1 MKKALRL
8 MMVCAV
14 LLSLLAG
21 CGKETQPADAAEAS
35 AETAG
40 EVTAA
45 ETTEAP
51 VTEPPLSPEEK
62 LYNSLSERMQL
73 AVDYGI
79 VDVKLLE
86 EPDRIVTV
94 GEASSMLQAAY
105 VHRTG
110 VESKT
115 LAELMAREEFA
126 SRSATRGWLSVMPG
140 MADLE
145 LAHGDRYENYEQ
157 WQGYL
162 AQGFDKTEAV
172 WWIFPNRLGTASA
185 DYMHRLNMEED
196 SRLIEQMQ
204 DDPLFIGMM
213 TNVPVY
219 CPLPDIYPYAF
230 SVYDETNGKKF
241 MNADED
247 GKFNVMRELTV
258 EEVVESALC
267 FYNYP
272 NPAAIPEFVAPEEI
286 GAYDPS
292 IIPPELLSKET
303 NLPEANSQN
312 LPSGWRG
319 VVMDDMDWLGNY
331 THLDMNVYEY
341 EIRAVKEAGFN
352 FIGFNLDFNWLQD
365 YWLFGEEEFYRDL
378 VDPADKGKFNSER
391 LQQLDQV
398 LAWCMKYDI
407 HLNLR
412 CSGMGNYDNSNKQNI
427 AMLNGV
433 NVAKNTA
440 LLWKAIARRYADI
453 PNTYLSFTVL
463 SNPVVHVQNN
473 VLTPMIEAIQ
483 EETPERCLMAEVY
496 GNAAKADK
504 LAEMGVALSY
514 RIGEPYK
521 VLEHK
526 ECYKWNANLMQNDF
540 VGQSVLETFQWP
552 YRGMDGQQTLE
563 TGLWGGMSCLDVMQ
577 VARDHGVGFMVSDFG
592 VNLENS
598 GSMTWPA
605 DRYEDG
611 AYQAMITD
619 IISAIEAA
627 DCGWCFAHW
636 YGYFG
641 IVHGY
646 PAFENASYEQLETY
660 PYYMDTAML
669 EWFREING
677 VA

>member
-1 MKKALRL
+1 MKKAVSLI
-8 MMVCAV
+8 VVSAV

-21 CGKETQPADAAEAS
+21 CGKETQPTDAIETS
-35 AETAG
+35 AEITREGTVA
-40 EVTAA
+40 EVT
-45 ETTEAP
+45 ETPT
-51 VTEPPLSPEEK
+51 TEPPLSPEEQ
-62 LYNSLSERMQL
+62 LYNSLSDRMRL

-79 VDVKLLE
+79 VDRKLLE

-94 GEASSMLQAAY
+94 GEAASMLQVAY

-115 LAELMAREEFA
+115 IAELMAREEFA
-126 SRSATRGWLSVMPG
+126 SRSATRGWLSVIPG

-145 LAHGDRYENYEQ
+145 LAHGNQYESYEQ

-185 DYMHRLNMEED
+185 DYMHKLNLEED
-196 SRLIEQMQ
+196 SKIIELLQE
-204 DDPLFIGMM
+204 DPLFSGMM
-213 TNVPVY
+213 VNIPVY
-219 CPLPDIYPYAF
+219 CPLPDIYPYGF
-230 SVYDETNGKKF
+230 SVYDATNGKKF
-241 MNADED
+241 ITADAD
-247 GKFNVMRELTV
+247 GKFNPLGELTV
-258 EEVVESALC
+258 EEAVESAIC

-272 NPAAIPEFVAPEEI
+272 NPAAIPEFIAPGEI
-286 GAYDPS
+286 ETYDEG
-292 IIPPELLSKET
+292 IITAELLTKAT
-303 NLPEANSQN
+303 DLPEASSRN

-319 VVMDDMDWLGNY
+319 IVMDDMDWLGAY

-365 YWLFGEEEFYRDL
+365 YWLFGEEEFYRNL
-378 VDPADKGKFNSER
+378 VNPADMGKFSSER

-412 CSGMGNYDNSNKQNI
+412 CSGMGNYDNSHKQNM

-433 NVAKNTA
+433 NTAQNTA
-440 LLWKAIARRYADI
+440 ILWKAIARRYADI

-463 SNPVVHVQNN
+463 SNPVFHVQNN
-473 VLTPMIEAIQ
+473 VLIPMLEAIQ
-483 EETPERCLMAEVY
+483 AETPERCLIAEVY
-496 GNAAKADK
+496 GNAAKPEK

-526 ECYKWNANLMQNDF
+526 DYYKWNAKLMQNDF
-540 VGQSVLETFQWP
+540 VGQSALETFEWP
-552 YRGMDGQQTLE
+552 YQGMDGQKTLE
-563 TGLWGGMSCLDVMQ
+563 TGLWGGMSCLDVME
-577 VARDHGVGFMVSDFG
+577 VAQDHGVGFMVSDFG

-598 GSMTWPA
+598 GAMTWSSV
-605 DRYEDG
+605 RYEDD
-611 AYQAMITD
+611 AYKAMITD
-619 IISAIEAA
+619 VVSALESAG
-627 DCGWCFAHW
+627 CGWCFAHW

-641 IVHGY
+641 IVNGY
-646 PAFENASYEQLETY
+646 PAFENVTYKQLGSY
-660 PYYMDTAML
+660 PYYIDTAML
-669 EWFREING
+669 GWFREING